1 MYKISGSWE
10 ILALCEQPPVRM
22 LSKGGG
28 WQEEARGW
36 VSVSRAWVSARQ
48 ELRLGSCSVSS
59 GSEEGNANSL
69 CFFNPG
75 HENAGAKQRSCAV
88 STLQGLKSVLG
99 TKAEKANSYAS
110 VRSLNTHPPGMK
122 AYATVNILAKLNK
135 MYTTI
140 ALA

>member
-1 MYKISGSWE
+1 VYKISGSWE

-59 GSEEGNANSL
+59 GSEEGEVVRGERREAAETAWAM
-69 CFFNPG
+69 G
-75 HENAGAKQRSCAV
+75 QG
-88 STLQGLKSVLG
+88 STGK
-99 TKAEKANSYAS
+99 
-110 VRSLNTHPPGMK
+110 
-122 AYATVNILAKLNK
+122 
-135 MYTTI
+135 
-140 ALA
+140 